1 MLWSSA
7 KTLSGAP
14 QQYYCCIWQNRPI
27 HYLSAISPVTC
38 SCSASFAALLPAKT
52 LTERCSDCE
61 WIRAHFLLISEEI
74 KLQLVPVWQSL
85 KKEDQSHKKKALE
98 NGIQL
103 KSLKHNWFFSTK
115 QLHGLVFTGKHPTK
129 KKQKTSVC
137 LGFYWIHG
145 SWYYYTVWRLSYQQ
159 SLRYRK
165 VLRHQ
170 TTWKTI
176 GVCRAFYNVH
186 TWTGNRLLNSTQ
198 PPMHDSNS
206 SGTETILTPTQS
218 QWVFF

>member
-1 MLWSSA
+1 MA
-7 KTLSGAP
+7 KL
-14 QQYYCCIWQNRPI
+14 
-27 HYLSAISPVTC
+27 
-38 SCSASFAALLPAKT
+38 
-52 LTERCSDCE
+52 
-61 WIRAHFLLISEEI
+61 EEGGSI
-74 KLQLVPVWQSL
+74 AL
-85 KKEDQSHKKKALE
+85 KKKHWA

-145 SWYYYTVWRLSYQQ
+145 SWYYHTVWRLSYQQ
-159 SLRYRK
+159 SLHYRK

-176 GVCRAFYNVH
+176 GVCWAFYNAH

-218 QWVFF
+218 QCFFLICATTESVVHTREPQQTFDATPLLLKWISLTLQVLLVKRIKIMHLYSFLKCYQFWVGPK